1 MQMER
6 LADAANQRPYN
17 PRAIES
23 LLQSRYPDTVS
34 SHTLP
39 GFNQPNV
46 RLAGTH
52 KERIIGHDP
61 HTMEPIVQR
70 VTFDQRGFPV
80 FDPYVKVETRI
91 SGDLGSMRGEKH
103 MQLATQQLKADILSG
118 RVSRNLFNEAQLSD
132 IMAEA
137 ERIKGFTWHHHQEI
151 GKMQLVPRDIH
162 EWIKHIGGNKLW
174 GIPK

>member
-1 MQMER
+1 M
-6 LADAANQRPYN
+6 
-17 PRAIES
+17 
-23 LLQSRYPDTVS
+23 
-34 SHTLP
+34 
-39 GFNQPNV
+39 
-46 RLAGTH
+46 
-52 KERIIGHDP
+52 
-61 HTMEPIVQR
+61 
-70 VTFDQRGFPV
+70 

-91 SGDLGSMRGEKH
+91 SGDLGSMR
-103 MQLATQQLKADILSG
+103 
-118 RVSRNLFNEAQLSD
+118 NEAQLSD